1 MAGEARLVDE
11 VLGDHGLAE
20 AVRRDDDHVLPLG
33 EKVEGEDPLDGV
45 FDSAGCR
52 VCDKNES
59 AGNQQDPS
67 NHEVL
72 LRVRGTRG
80 VSTRVAANY
89 MAGRHSV
96 HLSCAVTRVT
106 LAFTGSDG

>member
-1 MAGEARLVDE
+1 
-11 VLGDHGLAE
+11 
-20 AVRRDDDHVLPLG
+20 VRRDDDHLVQLG

-59 AGNQQDPS
+59 AGNQQEPL

-72 LRVRGTRG
+72 LPVRGRRG

-89 MAGRHSV
+89 MAGRHGV

-106 LAFTGSDG
+106 LDFKGSDG